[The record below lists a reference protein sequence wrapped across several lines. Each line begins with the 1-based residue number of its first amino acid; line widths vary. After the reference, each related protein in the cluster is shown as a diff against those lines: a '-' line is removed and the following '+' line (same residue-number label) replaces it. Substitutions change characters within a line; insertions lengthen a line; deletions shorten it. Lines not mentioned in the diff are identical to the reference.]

1 MTLERTKVMTVM
13 LSEIVEVVMVAD
25 MEVVIMPLI
34 VVKVRWEELVVL

>member
-1 MTLERTKVMTVM
+1 MTLERIKVMTVM